1 MILEIGLILKL
12 NSWESSNK
20 MKFLLDTHCL
30 LWTVFEPDR
39 LSTQAQETIANQNQ
53 IICVSLISL
62 WEISIKQ
69 NIGRLD
75 IPKEFFEVVTTG
87 GFEMLP
93 VTLAQIE
100 QYRNLPLHH
109 RDPFDRMLVV
119 QARQQKLVLITRD
132 SEISKY
138 DLEII
143 KA

>member
-1 MILEIGLILKL
+1 
-12 NSWESSNK
+12 
-20 MKFLLDTHCL
+20 MKFLLDTHGL
-30 LWTVFEPDR
+30 LWTIFEPDK
-39 LSTQAQETIANQNQ
+39 LSTQAQEIIANQNH

-138 DLEII
+138 DVQII
-143 KA
+143 RA

>member
-1 MILEIGLILKL
+1 
-12 NSWESSNK
+12 
-20 MKFLLDTHCL
+20 MKFLLDTHSL
-30 LWTVFEPDR
+30 LWTVFEPDK
-39 LSTQAQETIANQNQ
+39 LSTEAREIIIDQKN

-75 IPKEFFEVVTTG
+75 IPEDFFEVVATG
-87 GFEMLP
+87 GFSMLA
-93 VTLAQIE
+93 VTIIQIE
-100 QYRNLPLHH
+100 QYQKLPLHH

-119 QARQQKLVLITRD
+119 QAREQKLILITRD

-138 DLEII
+138 DVKLV

>member
-1 MILEIGLILKL
+1 
-12 NSWESSNK
+12 
-20 MKFLLDTHCL
+20 MKFLLDTHSL
-30 LWTVFEPDR
+30 LWTVFEPDK
-39 LSTQAQETIANQNQ
+39 LSTEAQEIIVDQQN

-93 VTLAQIE
+93 LSIAQIE
-100 QYRNLPLHH
+100 QYQKLPLHH
-109 RDPFDRMLVV
+109 RDPFDRMLIV
-119 QARQQKLVLITRD
+119 QAKEQKLILITRD

-138 DLEII
+138 DI
-143 KA
+143 KLLKA

>member
-1 MILEIGLILKL
+1 
-12 NSWESSNK
+12 
-20 MKFLLDTHCL
+20 MKYLLDTHSL
-30 LWTVFEPDR
+30 LWTIFEPDK
-39 LSTQAQETIANQNQ
+39 LSAEAQEIILDQNN

-75 IPKEFFEVVTTG
+75 LPEEFFEVVSKG

-93 VTLAQIE
+93 LNMTQIE
-100 QYRNLPLHH
+100 QYKTLPLHH
-109 RDPFDRMLVV
+109 RDPFDRMLII
-119 QARQQKLVLITRD
+119 QAQQQKLILITRD

-138 DLEII
+138 DVEIV